1 MSGAFERL
9 SRSVLLHLGQDA
21 FLVQGTTSTATR
33 VNVERGV
40 ELTGEYGDAVVVRD
54 VATIDAKLNPKVGDV
69 IQHPMGNYVLDG
81 VMRNSGYTI
90 RFTVIAQAPAPAPA
104 PAPGP

>member
-9 SRSVLLHLGQDA
+9 SRSVLLRLGQDA

-40 ELTGEYGDAVVVRD
+40 ELTGEYGDAVVTRD
-54 VATIDAKLNPKVGDV
+54 VATIDAKLNPRVGDT

-81 VMRNSGYTI
+81 LLRNTGFTM
-90 RFTVIAQAPAPAPA
+90 RFTLIPAAAPAPT

>member
-21 FLVQGTTSTATR
+21 FLVQGITSTATR

-40 ELTGEYGDAVVVRD
+40 ELTGEFGDAVVLRD
-54 VATIDAKLNPKVGDV
+54 VATIDARLNPRVGDTL
-69 IQHPMGNYVLDG
+69 QHPMGNYVLDG
-81 VMRNSGYTI
+81 LLRNNGYTL
-90 RFTVIAQAPAPAPA
+90 RFTLMPAAAPA